1 MNDVAVGGRG
11 VVACCSSERLLL
23 LLSRVEA
30 ANVSDSRDVAGETP
44 FETYE
49 PLFRC

>member
-1 MNDVAVGGRG
+1 MNEVAVGGRG
-11 VVACCSSERLLL
+11 VVACCSRDKLLL

-30 ANVSDSRDVAGETP
+30 ANVSDSSEVAGETP
-44 FETYE
+44 FETYD